1 MFVYKCNGVFMSSQ
15 SLMYC
20 MSVNL
25 SVCLCVPVYCFVYNC
40 VCCVCA
46 CMEYLVFR
54 VLAI

>member
-1 MFVYKCNGVFMSSQ
+1 MFVYKCNGVLMSSQ
-15 SLMYC
+15 SLMYVSK
-20 MSVNL
+20 SV
-25 SVCLCVPVYCFVYNC
+25 CVPVCACVLFC

>member
-1 MFVYKCNGVFMSSQ
+1 MFVYKCNGVLMSSQ
-15 SLMYC
+15 SLMYVSK
-20 MSVNL
+20 SV
-25 SVCLCVPVYCFVYNC
+25 CVPVYCFVYNC

>member
-1 MFVYKCNGVFMSSQ
+1 MFVYKCNGVLMSR
-15 SLMYC
+15 C